1 MAMRRDVKRHS
12 LVIIV
17 FALVQWIIVMCAL
30 HGNWW
35 ALDQHG
41 RILTFF
47 FSAFGGAFLAML
59 AVLYMVIRGNTQ
71 TDHK

>member
-12 LVIIV
+12 MVIIV
-17 FALVQWIIVMCAL
+17 FAFVQWGIVMAAL

-35 ALDQHG
+35 GLDKNE

-47 FSAFGGAFLAML
+47 FSAFGGAMLAML
-59 AVLYMVIRGNTQ
+59 AVLYMVIRGNTP
-71 TDHK
+71 TDKQ